1 MTQKKEDEEPV
12 GFVVTQRIRAAAF
25 LSMKV
30 G

>member
-1 MTQKKEDEEPV
+1 MTQKKENAEAA
-12 GFVVTQRIRAAAF
+12 GFVLTQRIRAAAY

>member
-1 MTQKKEDEEPV
+1 MTQKKENAEVV
-12 GFVVTQRIRAAAF
+12 GFALTQRIRAAAF